1 MKGEDKFAGWE
12 REGVERACEGRE
24 AMEEARGEGTGGEGG
39 EGAAE
44 EEGRG
49 RGRGGEEERG
59 ALLWIRMRHVR
70 VDIDGRLGSPV
81 SVRLGIGVLLVPIL
95 TNEPTP
101 IVFKGAGSFFFT
113 VQRSEKAYR

>member
-1 MKGEDKFAGWE
+1 
-12 REGVERACEGRE
+12 
-24 AMEEARGEGTGGEGG
+24 MEEARGEGTGGEGG

-44 EEGRG
+44 EERRG

-81 SVRLGIGVLLVPIL
+81 SARLGIGVLLVPIL